1 MVTAIVDAA
10 LTAFAA
16 LFPIV
21 NPVGGLAVFFAL
33 TSDDT
38 PAERSSSAA
47 RTALYVV
54 LILLAFQLAGSFV
67 LEFFG
72 ISLAALRIAGGL
84 IVAHTAWAMVTASS
98 RLTPAEKTEAVG
110 KDDIAFSPM
119 AMPMLAGPGAIGVVM
134 ALAAR
139 PDPTHAYMVGIG
151 LAVLAMG
158 ALIYVMLRAGGPV
171 AKRLGP
177 GALGAIDRIL
187 GFLILAIAIEL
198 IITGFQGVYPKF
210 GI

>member
-1 MVTAIVDAA
+1 MLSAVANAAI
-10 LTAFAA
+10 TAFVA

-21 NPVGGLAVFFAL
+21 NPLGGLALFFAL
-33 TSDDT
+33 TGNDSD
-38 PAERSSSAA
+38 AERNS
-47 RTALYVV
+47 TALRVALFV
-54 LILLAFQLAGSFV
+54 IAILVAFALAGSFV

-84 IVAHTAWAMVTASS
+84 IVAHTAWTMVTASS
-98 RLTPAEKTEAVG
+98 RLTPAENAEAG
-110 KDDIAFSPM
+110 KKQDIAFSPM

-139 PDPTHAYMVGIG
+139 PDPATWMIGIVS
-151 LAVLAMG
+151 AVVAMG
-158 ALIYVMLRAGGPV
+158 IVVYVLLRVGAPL
-171 AKRLGP
+171 ARRMGP
-177 GALGAIDRIL
+177 GVLGAIDRIL

-198 IITGFQGVYPKF
+198 IITGIHGVYPPF

>member
-1 MVTAIVDAA
+1 MVSAIVGAA
-10 LTAFAA
+10 ITAFVA

-21 NPVGGLAVFFAL
+21 NPLGGLAVFFAL
-33 TSDDT
+33 TSNDT
-38 PAERSSSAA
+38 ESQRRSTAA
-47 RTALYVV
+47 RIALYVTA
-54 LILLAFQLAGSFV
+54 ILVAFALGGSYV

-72 ISLAALRIAGGL
+72 ISLSALRIAGGL
-84 IVAHTAWAMVTASS
+84 IVAHTAWTMVTATS
-98 RLTPAEKTEAVG
+98 RLTPAEDAEAAE

-139 PDPTHAYMVGIG
+139 PDPITWMIGIVV
-151 LAVLAMG
+151 AVIAMS
-158 ALIYVMLRAGGPV
+158 AVIYVLLRAGGPL
-171 AKRLGP
+171 AKRMGP

-198 IITGFQGVYPKF
+198 VITGFRGVYPKF

>member
-1 MVTAIVDAA
+1 MLPAVASAAI
-10 LTAFAA
+10 TAFAA

-21 NPVGGLAVFFAL
+21 NPIGGLAVFFAL
-33 TSDDT
+33 TSGDSE
-38 PAERSSSAA
+38 AERNS
-47 RTALYVV
+47 TALRVALFV
-54 LILLAFQLAGSFV
+54 IAILVAFALAGSFV

-84 IVAHTAWAMVTASS
+84 IVAHTAWTMVTASS
-98 RLTPAEKTEAVG
+98 RLTAAENAEAG
-110 KDDIAFSPM
+110 QKQDIAFSPM

-139 PDPTHAYMVGIG
+139 PDPATWMIGIVS
-151 LAVLAMG
+151 AIVAMG
-158 ALIYVMLRAGGPV
+158 VLVYVLLRVGGPL
-171 AKRLGP
+171 ARRMGP
-177 GALGAIDRIL
+177 GVLGAIDRIL

-198 IITGFQGVYPKF
+198 IITGIHGVYPSF